1 MKDLNR
7 YIKES
12 LLDDE
17 DDLVDNDDSIIAKIL
32 NDPASDFRKTVW
44 FKGYKPDMNIKYH
57 DGVLDIDAYEM
68 IFTNMFERNDYKLSD
83 FCPGIKELRC
93 TGSIRFDL
101 RNVSAENIC
110 SDIKCHSI
118 RTSIAHLA
126 LQSKFEGINFE
137 CEDIFVPELYIIK
150 NCNINASFVRFS
162 HVPKECKNT
171 TINCVEFKCYD
182 TFLTDGSL
190 FEEVFDKMLDP
201 THTINIY
208 DANKKS
214 PVEFTPNKLKKIV
227 AKIRNPK
234 RYRDVDAT
242 PLIMNPDLYKFK
254 KGKTG
259 KAFLKELGFDK
270 INSKTIAFSNNDI
283 TFYLNTNDPKDQI
296 PFRLHLT

>member
-32 NDPASDFRKTVW
+32 NDPASDFRKAVQ
-44 FKGYKPDMNIKYH
+44 FKGYNPNIKYH
-57 DGVLDIDAYEM
+57 DGVLDIDAHEM
-68 IFTNMFERNDYKLSD
+68 VFTNMFERNDYKLSD

-101 RNVSAENIC
+101 RKVSAENLC
-110 SDIKCHSI
+110 GNIKCDRI
-118 RTSIAHLA
+118 RTSITHLA
-126 LQSKFEGINFE
+126 LQSKFEDINFE
-137 CEDIFVPELYIIK
+137 CDGIFATEAYNIK
-150 NCNINASFVRFS
+150 NCNIKASVVRFS
-162 HVPKECKNT
+162 NMPKECKNT
-171 TINCVEFKCYD
+171 TIKCVEFKCYD

-208 DANKKS
+208 DVNKKS

-227 AKIRNPK
+227 AKIRNHK
-234 RYRDVDAT
+234 RYRRVDAT
-242 PLIMNPDLYKFK
+242 PLILNPDLYKFK

-270 INSKTIAFSNNDI
+270 INSKTISFSNNDI
-283 TFYLNTNDPKDQI
+283 TFYLNNKDPKDQF
-296 PFRLHLT
+296 PFRLFKD